1 MGHHRPLFNLFLVF
15 SSKQYEFYNKL
26 MCKKCPALGF
36 KLMRASFYSDDPSSN
51 PAEAYSFYL

>member
-1 MGHHRPLFNLFLVF
+1 MSIQN
-15 SSKQYEFYNKL
+15 
-26 MCKKCPALGF
+26 PALGF